1 MQAGEQGTRHGDASG
16 LQYSALARGTHRA
29 RTRGAEKVH
38 AALKNGQKRDFW
50 PFNGQF
56 LGIETIDPP
65 FLLARSGPT
74 VAAHPLVKPPQNVT
88 DRKETSFSN
97 YGYRCQQLNRKQ
109 ESLHRAT
116 DRTTPSFDNTDTRN
130 LQLSVAAVAMMEFGN
145 SI

>member
-1 MQAGEQGTRHGDASG
+1 MQASKQGTRHGGASG

-74 VAAHPLVKPPQNVT
+74 ATAHLLAKFPQNVI
-88 DRKETSFSN
+88 DRIETPFLN
-97 YGYRCQQLNRKQ
+97 YSYRL
-109 ESLHRAT
+109 SLIH
-116 DRTTPSFDNTDTRN
+116 
-130 LQLSVAAVAMMEFGN
+130 
-145 SI
+145 I

>member
-1 MQAGEQGTRHGDASG
+1 M
-16 LQYSALARGTHRA
+16 ARGTHRA

-74 VAAHPLVKPPQNVT
+74 ATAHLLAKFPQNVT
-88 DRKETSFSN
+88 DRTETPFLN
-97 YGYRCQQLNRKQ
+97 YSYRYQIAYVYGS
-109 ESLHRAT
+109 SLH
-116 DRTTPSFDNTDTRN
+116 
-130 LQLSVAAVAMMEFGN
+130 VEVFGLTG
-145 SI
+145 

>member
-1 MQAGEQGTRHGDASG
+1 MQAGEQGTRHGGASG

-56 LGIETIDPP
+56 LGIEPIDPP

-74 VAAHPLVKPPQNVT
+74 ATAHLLAKFPQNVIDGNET
-88 DRKETSFSN
+88 PFLNYSDR
-97 YGYRCQQLNRKQ
+97 YRGTWDL
-109 ESLHRAT
+109 
-116 DRTTPSFDNTDTRN
+116 
-130 LQLSVAAVAMMEFGN
+130 
-145 SI
+145 